1 MKIYNRYLPST
12 DPSFMDHLYRRNVE
26 PIPLYPYTNIDDLRI
41 FLSYLTDA
49 NPTLRSLKLAEFVD
63 NSYLKRV
70 EQETGS

>member
-1 MKIYNRYLPST
+1 M
-12 DPSFMDHLYRRNVE
+12 
-26 PIPLYPYTNIDDLRI
+26 PLYPYTNTEDLRI

-70 EQETGS
+70 EQETAS